1 VLWIFSKWEK
11 LNWRSLAKAS
21 QTCISLRRTGL
32 SGVHRT
38 VSGAQ
43 AGTLGEKAA
52 LGKKTGRCGYNS
64 PDCPV
69 GHEASGWQRS
79 PSPNKEEN
87 RALFTVRWCTGL
99 SGAPT
104 DRRQPEPSKW
114 NSNGPSCLG
123 AIKGT
128 PRRMEQDTKHPL
140 NILQR
145 LDFASA
151 HLIHCD
157 RDLSTFLSCDSVA
170 LFCVLSFWLVCVLL
184 LRL

>member
-1 VLWIFSKWEK
+1 VCTGQCLVPR
-11 LNWRSLAKAS
+11 LARSVK
-21 QTCISLRRTGL
+21 RPL
-32 SGVHRT
+32 SGKRQGAAAIIHRT
-38 VSGAQ
+38 VRWATRPVAGNGRLHQTRKRIAHCSLSGDA
-43 AGTLGEKAA
+43 
-52 LGKKTGRCGYNS
+52 

-69 GHEASGWQRS
+69 RRRTEGNQSLPNGTPTA
-79 PSPNKEEN
+79 PSY
-87 RALFTVRWCTGL
+87 
-99 SGAPT
+99 
-104 DRRQPEPSKW
+104 
-114 NSNGPSCLG
+114 LG

-170 LFCVLSFWLVCVLL
+170 LFCVLSF
-184 LRL
+184 